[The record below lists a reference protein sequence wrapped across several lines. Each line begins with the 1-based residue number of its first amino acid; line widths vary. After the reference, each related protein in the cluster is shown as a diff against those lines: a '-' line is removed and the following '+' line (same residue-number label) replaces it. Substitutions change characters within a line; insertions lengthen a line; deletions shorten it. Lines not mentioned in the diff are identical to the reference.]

1 MKTKDQKNLEALYES
16 ISNQEPQL
24 LEKEKEFIDILAK
37 SIMDSMYKNLT
48 ETYSNTRFYGS
59 ERLSSIVH
67 STFLNPILD
76 NIFEVSNKVLSSLHW
91 VYDRGVIHLLYNY
104 IVTVRGVDK
113 PQFVC
118 FNTVDGLYSKIPNSG
133 KMIEVPIENK
143 DEVLKMFKKAI
154 GELIVFYYESHTV
167 DDEDSSQFH
176 WYKWRENK
184 LKYHNLENNLPEL
197 KGIF

>member
-1 MKTKDQKNLEALYES
+1 MKSKDQKKLEALYES

-37 SIMDSMYKNLT
+37 SIMDGMYKNLAELYT
-48 ETYSNTRFYGS
+48 NTRFYGS

-67 STFLNPILD
+67 STFLNPILN
-76 NIFEVSNKVLSSLHW
+76 NIFEVSNDVLSSLHW
-91 VYDRGVIHLLYNY
+91 VYDRAIVHLLYNY

-118 FNTVDGLYSKIPNSG
+118 FKTVDSLNSKIPNSD
-133 KMIEVPIENK
+133 KIIEVPIENK
-143 DEVLKMFKKAI
+143 DEVLKMFKKTI
-154 GELIVFYYESHTV
+154 GELIVFYYKSHIV
-167 DDEDSSQFH
+167 DDEDSSQFR

-184 LKYHNLENNLPEL
+184 LKYSNLENNLPEL